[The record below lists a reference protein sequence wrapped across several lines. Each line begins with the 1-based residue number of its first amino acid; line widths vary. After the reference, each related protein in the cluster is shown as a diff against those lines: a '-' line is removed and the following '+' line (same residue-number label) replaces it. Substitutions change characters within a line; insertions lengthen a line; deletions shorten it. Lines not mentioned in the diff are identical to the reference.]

1 MKKNNLKLKIF
12 IIIINIIGIVCLIY
26 FMIPYLRHDMSISNP
41 NAMLSSYT
49 WDTCGF
55 ILTIGFIP
63 LLIVN
68 IIMYKL
74 LDLKTKQLKILFF
87 LPSII
92 CLIIVGHYLLIA
104 TKWRE
109 EKKKEAIAVMKCSIN
124 GKNYNYEIFQEENEE
139 YSLGI
144 DDNDNLPISIVDY
157 TSKDT
162 ILNSIE
168 SYYKSK
174 GGMCP

>member
-1 MKKNNLKLKIF
+1 
-12 IIIINIIGIVCLIY
+12 
-26 FMIPYLRHDMSISNP
+26 
-41 NAMLSSYT
+41 
-49 WDTCGF
+49 
-55 ILTIGFIP
+55 
-63 LLIVN
+63 
-68 IIMYKL
+68 
-74 LDLKTKQLKILFF
+74 
-87 LPSII
+87 
-92 CLIIVGHYLLIA
+92 
-104 TKWRE
+104 
-109 EKKKEAIAVMKCSIN
+109 MKCSIN
-124 GKNYNYEIFQEENEE
+124 GKNYNYDIFEEENEE